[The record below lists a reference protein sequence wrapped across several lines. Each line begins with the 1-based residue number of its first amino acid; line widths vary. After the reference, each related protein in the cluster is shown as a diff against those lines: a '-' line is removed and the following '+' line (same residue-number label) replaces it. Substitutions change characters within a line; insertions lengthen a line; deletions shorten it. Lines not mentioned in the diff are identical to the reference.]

1 MMLTAKTHSVSLF
14 FTHNEFFEAVGTR
27 HLCCREISVGF
38 ISDQSSSNVNFIEH
52 VLISRKQRQFHL
64 IMLLFDHLK
73 MLTCEQVLITYT
85 C

>member
-1 MMLTAKTHSVSLF
+1 MLERYHAHSVFPLF
-14 FTHNEFFEAVGTR
+14 FTHNESFEAVGMH
-27 HLCCREISVGF
+27 HLCSREISVGF
-38 ISDQSSSNVNFIEH
+38 NDQSSSNVNFIENT
-52 VLISRKQRQFHL
+52 LISRKQRQFHL